1 MNLTRFFEKS
11 PMKIIAGMLLAFFML
26 YRAALFWFKAFHG
39 FAWDYSI
46 NWTAAMA
53 LREGLSLYDRV
64 ALHQLAVSQIGNGAQ
79 ALFNGR
85 FTSFVGLPT
94 TAILHL
100 PFSILP
106 YEVSVAFYRWLA
118 LFAMLVAILLTGL
131 ALPAALRWRAWL
143 AGVLCLLLWHAFSFS
158 LQLGQVDAWVMLSLA
173 TAVFATSRSQ
183 WALAGAAIAVA
194 VLLKVSPVWLLLF
207 CLLKRQWSL
216 VFVAG
221 MFIVAGL
228 CLSCWPQ
235 HGQDIQQFFATVL
248 PSLGDSPLHVQN
260 QSLGAFLARL
270 ATPDTQL
277 LSFAVGIGIWK
288 TVGAGIAAVLLLVL
302 HRATRGTVLQAED
315 LAAVILLALLAGP
328 LTWDHYL
335 TWAVIPVML
344 LAARLSPVGIA
355 FLILLLLPMAFP
367 VQYLKAD
374 IIATSDWWRVLT
386 GVQIS
391 ALLLVMVWIIRRCS
405 IQACQLYK
413 AEV

>member
-1 MNLTRFFEKS
+1 MSLIRFFEKS
-11 PMKIIAGMLLAFFML
+11 PVKIIAGMLLAFFMVYL
-26 YRAALFWFKAFHG
+26 AALFWFRAFHG

-53 LREGLSLYDRV
+53 LREGLSLYDRA
-64 ALHQLAVSQIGNGAQ
+64 ALHQLAVSQIGSGAQ

-100 PFSILP
+100 PFSVLP
-106 YEVSVAFYRWLA
+106 YEVSVVVYRWLA
-118 LFAMLVAILLTGL
+118 LFAMLAAILLTGL

-173 TAVFATSRSQ
+173 TAVFAASRSQ
-183 WALAGAAIAVA
+183 WMLAGVAIAVA

-207 CLLKRQWSL
+207 CLLKRQWSM
-216 VFVAG
+216 VFLASV
-221 MFIVAGL
+221 FIGTGL
-228 CLSCWPQ
+228 FVSCWPQ
-235 HGQDIQQFFATVL
+235 HGQDIQQFFTTVL
-248 PSLGDSPLHVQN
+248 PSLGNSPLHVQN

-277 LSFAVGIGIWK
+277 LSFAAGIGIWK
-288 TVGAGIAAVLLLVL
+288 AVGAGIAAALLLAL
-302 HRATRGTVLQAED
+302 HRATRGTALQAED

-335 TWAVIPVML
+335 SWAVIPVML
-344 LAARLSPVGIA
+344 LAARLPLRGVA
-355 FLILLLLPMAFP
+355 FLILLLLPLVFP
-367 VQYLKAD
+367 VQHLKTEV
-374 IIATSDWWRVLT
+374 IAANGWWRVLT

-391 ALLLVMVWIIRRCS
+391 ALLLVMVWIIRRRS
-405 IQACQLYK
+405 MQACQLYN